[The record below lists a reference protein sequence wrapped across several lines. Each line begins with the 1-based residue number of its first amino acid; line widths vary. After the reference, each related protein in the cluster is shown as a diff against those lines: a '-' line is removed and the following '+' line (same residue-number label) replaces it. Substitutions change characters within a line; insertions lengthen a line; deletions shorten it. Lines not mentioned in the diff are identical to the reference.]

1 MALSPM
7 MKHYLQV
14 KEKYKDCILFY
25 RLGDFYE
32 MFFDDAVKVSNLLDL
47 TLTGKDCGLS
57 ERAPMCGIPFHASE
71 IYISK
76 LVALNE
82 KVAICEQLTE
92 PNGKGLV
99 ERDVVKVVTA
109 GTVTNDEL
117 IDDKTNNFLASVY
130 YADNSL
136 ALSWV
141 DITTGEFFAKSF
153 VKGKETEELF
163 NQLVKINPAE
173 IICNTKAVVFNDLP
187 LVVHGVL
194 PKFNGILDSF
204 FTYFNA
210 RQTLLHHFNVLS
222 LEHFN
227 IENEKDVV
235 SSCGALI
242 SYLNDT
248 QRHGLINIDRIRLL
262 NNDAFM
268 MLDINAIRNLELVKT
283 LRDGKKYGSLL
294 WVIDKTKTSMGARKL
309 QSYLLSPLLDKDKIG
324 YRLNGVDDFYKN
336 TLVRQSVFETLGYI
350 KDIGRICGKISN
362 GNLAPKDCLALKT
375 SLEVLPKIKFNL
387 SGMPSEFVNDIISN
401 IVDFSDLITLLDK
414 AIEEK
419 LPANIK
425 DGGYIKSFFNDELD
439 KYRNYF
445 ANGKQLIAKLEAKE
459 RERTGAKTLKIG
471 YNRVFG
477 YYIELTNSLK
487 SLAPYDYERR
497 QTLAGA
503 ERYVTKE
510 LKELEVN
517 ILSSEEKALR
527 LEAKIFNDIKD
538 VLVANIK
545 DLQKTAEALSELDV
559 LISLATVAKENNYVK
574 PIITDSDKPLNIVEG
589 RHPVV
594 EQLSK
599 NIFIPNDT
607 FLDNSENRTMILTGP
622 NMAGKSTYM
631 RQTALIVLLAH
642 IGSFV
647 PSKYAEIPIVD
658 KIFTRVGA
666 SDNLISDQST
676 FMVEMTEVADILVN
690 ATEKSLLILDEIGR
704 GTSTYDGLSIA
715 WAVVEYLNNQIKAKT
730 MFATHYHELTELEN
744 KINGIKN
751 YKVVVKES
759 DKGIIFLRKIM
770 RGGANKSFGI
780 EVAKLAGVSSLI
792 IERAKDILKQL
803 ENNDINF
810 VNRKEN
816 EEIKVENSE
825 IINMLNELDINVLS
839 PIEALNI
846 LSKLKDTVKENNK

>member
-1 MALSPM
+1 MAISPM

-14 KEKYKDCILFY
+14 KEQYKDCILFY

-57 ERAPMCGIPFHASE
+57 ERAPMCGIPFHAAE
-71 IYISK
+71 IYIAK

-82 KVAICEQLTE
+82 KVAICEQLSE

-109 GTVTNDEL
+109 GTVTNNEL

-130 YADNSL
+130 YSDNSISV
-136 ALSWV
+136 SWV

-153 VKGKETEELF
+153 KGENLSEELF
-163 NQLVKINPAE
+163 NELVKINPAE
-173 IICNTKAVVFNDLP
+173 IICNKNALSFNESP
-187 LVVHGVL
+187 LIIHGVL
-194 PKFNGILDSF
+194 PKFNGVLESF
-204 FTYFNA
+204 FTFSNA
-210 RQTLLHHFNVLS
+210 RQTLLNHFNVLT

-227 IENEKDVV
+227 IEDDKDVI

-262 NNDAFM
+262 NDNSFM
-268 MLDINAIRNLELVKT
+268 TLDINAIRNLELIKT
-283 LRDGKKYGSLL
+283 IRDGKRYGSLL
-294 WVIDKTKTSMGARKL
+294 WVIDKTRTSMGARKL
-309 QSYLLSPLLDKDKIG
+309 QSYLLSPLLDIGKIN
-324 YRLNGVDDFYKN
+324 YRLNGVEDFYKN
-336 TLVRQSVFETLGYI
+336 TLVRQSLYETLGDI

-362 GNLAPKDCLALKT
+362 GNLLPRDCLALKN
-375 SLEVLPKIKFNL
+375 SLALLPKIKFNL
-387 SGMPSEFVNDIISN
+387 SGMQSEFVNDIIN
-401 IVDFSDLITLLDK
+401 NLVDFSELINLLDR
-414 AIEEK
+414 AIDDK
-419 LPANIK
+419 PPTNMK
-425 DGGYIKSFFNDELD
+425 DGGYIKPYFDDELD
-439 KYRNYF
+439 KCRNYYE
-445 ANGKQLIAKLEAKE
+445 NGKQLIAQLEAKE

-477 YYIELTNSLK
+477 YYIELTNSFK

-503 ERYVTKE
+503 ERYITKE
-510 LKELEVN
+510 LKDLEIN

-538 VLVANIK
+538 VLIKNIN
-545 DLQKTAEALSELDV
+545 DLQKTSEALSELDV
-559 LISLATVAKENNYVK
+559 LISLSTVAKENNYVK
-574 PIITDSDKPLNIVEG
+574 PIMVDSEKPLNIVDG

-594 EQLSK
+594 ETLSK

-607 FLDNSENRTMILTGP
+607 FLDNAENRTMILTGP

-631 RQTALIVLLAH
+631 RQTALIVLMAH

-647 PSKYAEIPIVD
+647 PCKYAEIPLVD

-676 FMVEMTEVADILVN
+676 FMVEMTEVADIILN
-690 ATEKSLLILDEIGR
+690 ATSKSLLILDEIGR

-715 WAVVEYLNNQIKAKT
+715 WAVVEYLNNTVKAKT

-744 KINGIKN
+744 RIEGIKN
-751 YKVVVKES
+751 YKVVVKETE
-759 DKGIIFLRKIM
+759 KGIVFLRKIV
-770 RGGANKSFGI
+770 RGGANRSFGI
-780 EVAKLAGVSSLI
+780 EVAKLAGVSSSI
-792 IERAKDILKQL
+792 IDRAKNILKQL
-803 ENNDINF
+803 ENSDINYKPT
-810 VNRKEN
+810 NEKEETN
-816 EEIKVENSE
+816 TNNDKLNE
-825 IINMLNELDINVLS
+825 IIEGIDINVIS

-846 LSKLKDTVKENNK
+846 LSELKEVYKKGK